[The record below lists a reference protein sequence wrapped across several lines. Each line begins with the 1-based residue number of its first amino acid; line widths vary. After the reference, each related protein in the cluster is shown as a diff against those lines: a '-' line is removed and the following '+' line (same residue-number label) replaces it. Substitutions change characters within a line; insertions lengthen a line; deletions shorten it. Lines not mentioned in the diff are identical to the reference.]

1 MTGLAAVM
9 LAGSVLD
16 PLYDTLGTVLAGF
29 YAVFPSYFFAIA
41 MLTLAVRVVLIP
53 LTAKQVKSQQ
63 AMQRIQPE
71 MKRLQAKHRG
81 DRTKLNEEMMKL
93 YKEHQVN
100 PLSGCLPI
108 LLQMPLFIVLY
119 RLILDLSK
127 IPPRHLPTDSHLHE
141 ALAESGG
148 RMVSFGMDLADT
160 ATSVSGFDALPYYL
174 LVAAV
179 VATGFYQQR
188 QMTARM
194 PAGSMNPQM
203 QIVGKVFPVMIGLV
217 SFSVPAGVVVYFA
230 VSNLWQIAQQAVTF
244 RAGGPLA
251 PAGKGKEVGT
261 GSGSTGPKGGGG
273 AGSTGA
279 KGGGGKGGGGG
290 STGTK
295 AGGAAGT
302 KGGGAAGAK
311 PAARSGGKGGS
322 DAASGNGAGAAAEP
336 ARWWRRPAT
345 PTAAAGTAGN
355 AKKPSATSGNAK
367 NAKSQQNA
375 KNSKN
380 AKNAKNRR
388 PPPSPRPKGMPPG
401 GGRGSKGPRATPPK
415 KDR

>member
-1 MTGLAAVM
+1 M
-9 LAGSVLD
+9 SVLD
-16 PLYDTLGTVLAGF
+16 PLYRTLGTVLAGF

-63 AMQRIQPE
+63 AMQRVQPE

-81 DRTKLNEEMMKL
+81 DRQKLNEEMMKL

-127 IPPRHLPTDSHLHE
+127 VPPRHLPTDSNLHE

-148 RMVSFGMDLADT
+148 RMVSLGMDLSDK
-160 ATSVSGFDALPYYL
+160 ATSVSGFADALPFYL
-174 LVAAV
+174 LVAVV

-194 PAGSMNPQM
+194 PPGSMNPQM
-203 QIVGKVFPVMIGLV
+203 QIVGKVFPAMIGLV
-217 SFSVPAGVVVYFA
+217 SLSVPAGVVVYFA

-251 PAGKGKEVGT
+251 PAHKAKDGTGKDAGKDGAGKNGKDGGKGSGAT
-261 GSGSTGPKGGGG
+261 GAKSAASGGAKGSANAKAGGGGNRGGGG
-273 AGSTGA
+273 AKQAPRSGA
-279 KGGGGKGGGGG
+279 KSGGP
-290 STGTK
+290 
-295 AGGAAGT
+295 AAG
-302 KGGGAAGAK
+302 
-311 PAARSGGKGGS
+311 
-322 DAASGNGAGAAAEP
+322 SGNGTAAGGEP
-336 ARWWRRPAT
+336 SRWWKRLGT
-345 PTAAAGTAGN
+345 PPAAAGSSGN
-355 AKKPSATSGNAK
+355 AKKPSGASGNARNAKSTQGAKNAK
-367 NAKSQQNA
+367 NA
-375 KNSKN
+375 
-380 AKNAKNRR
+380 NAKNRR

-401 GGRGSKGPRATPPK
+401 GARGSKGPRATPPK